1 MSRLIIVSKIH
12 PRFYI
17 LGLVQILASTAAG
30 VALTVVTPVALR
42 LSGSVQVS
50 GLAQTSMILGASVL
64 TLPITRLAQRS
75 GRNVAM
81 ALAFALAT
89 AGTAGILGAVA
100 AEAWPLLLIFLFLL
114 GGGTVGGLA
123 TRFAAAETVD
133 NPVNVPVAIS
143 MILWTGTLGALLGP
157 NLVSIFGLQTNL
169 GPFLLLLALYVS
181 ATCLAYVGAP
191 RKPAVAEWTRKR
203 LSFSEILQT
212 CCLHPRAVDGL
223 TVTLVSHAAMVALMG
238 MAPVHLNIENNSP
251 TVVGLIMSAHMVAMY
266 ALSPVFGLL
275 ARQFGARFLGRA
287 GLTSLG
293 ASAILIGASNAREPG
308 IFAAGLALL
317 GLGWSMGI
325 IAGSALVSSEVSEPE
340 RGTFQ
345 GLADL
350 TMNVSGGLAS
360 ISAGLV
366 MATWSYNLLAW
377 VTSSLVFAVLVVI
390 EACRYFRYKNA

>member
-1 MSRLIIVSKIH
+1 
-12 PRFYI
+12 
-17 LGLVQILASTAAG
+17 
-30 VALTVVTPVALR
+30 
-42 LSGSVQVS
+42 
-50 GLAQTSMILGASVL
+50 
-64 TLPITRLAQRS
+64 
-75 GRNVAM
+75 M

-157 NLVSIFGLQTNL
+157 NLVSRFGLQTSL
-169 GPFLLLLALYVS
+169 GPFLLLFALYFS

-191 RKPAVAEWTRKR
+191 RKPAFTERTRKR

-238 MAPVHLNIENNSP
+238 MAPVHLNIENTSP
-251 TVVGLIMSAHMVAMY
+251 TVVGLIMSAHLVAMY

-293 ASAILIGASNAREPG
+293 ASAILIAASNAREPG

-325 IAGSALVSSEVSEPE
+325 IAGSALVTSEVLEPE

-360 ISAGLV
+360 ISAGVV
-366 MATWSYNLLAW
+366 MAAWSYNLLAW
-377 VTSSLVFAVLVVI
+377 VTSGPVFAVLVVV
-390 EACRYFRYKNA
+390 EACRYFRYKIARAPGTEDGSGGGGLPGEGG